1 METLQRTANRGSIST
16 GYNIENSS
24 VWESDLQDQAYVTQG
39 GTAGTRTKHTWSMWI
54 KRTELGTRQML
65 FEGGTS
71 NSVTT
76 QLSLSFQ
83 TTDALEV
90 RAGEYVNGSTA
101 GTVYRLTNRVFRD
114 TAAWYHIVAAFDTTQ
129 GTANDRIKIWVNGVQ
144 ETSFA
149 TTANPG
155 QNTNLGLFAANAQSS
170 IGVSANNAFYVN
182 GYIAHPA
189 LVYNAQLNA
198 DSFGEFDENSGI
210 WKPIDLSDV
219 TFGTYGY
226 WMKNEIKNGTGSGMA
241 TDSSGNS
248 KTFANWDD
256 TIYQSTDTPT
266 NNFALLNIL
275 HPFTSTASHNPTF
288 VQGATRF
295 TTGRAG
301 YWQMGISN
309 IGITSG
315 KWYFEAQPGTSNSH
329 ITTIGYGDESDI
341 HDWAQNIADTHG
353 FAGETSTNSIGYLGS
368 DTETTYGNVWTG
380 TGTPSGA
387 QNSANYT
394 ISNIVGVA
402 IDADNGFIY
411 FAKDNTYINSGNPG
425 SGANGTGGDLF
436 EDSTTTRTGTV
447 FPAVG
452 GYYHTAVTVVNVNFG
467 GHTTI
472 SISSAATDANGYGT
486 FEYAPPSG
494 YYALCTKNLEEFG

>member
-1 METLQRTANRGSIST
+1 MEALQRLHNRGSIST
-16 GYNIENSS
+16 GSYEIENSS

-114 TAAWYHIVAAFDTTQ
+114 TSAWYHIVAAFDTTQ

-155 QNTNLGLFAANAQSS
+155 QNTNLGVFAANAQSS

-198 DSFGEFDENSGI
+198 DSFGEFDEDSGI
-210 WKPIDLSDV
+210 WKPIDLEDV

-226 WMKNEIKNGTGSGMA
+226 WMKNEIKNGAGSGMA

-266 NNFALLNIL
+266 NNFCTMNNNSRTNGNIR
-275 HPFTSTASHNPTF
+275 TQEGGTQVTADGGSGWVSMNATMG
-288 VQGATRF
+288 VQA
-295 TTGRAG
+295 
-301 YWQMGISN
+301 
-309 IGITSG
+309 G
-315 KWYFEAQPGTSNSH
+315 KWYWEVRYENTSDANN
-329 ITTIGYGDESDI
+329 TMVG
-341 HDWAQNIADTHG
+341 IA
-353 FAGETSTNSIGYLGS
+353 A
-368 DTETTYGNVWTG
+368 
-380 TGTPSGA
+380 
-387 QNSANYT
+387 
-394 ISNIVGVA
+394 SN
-402 IDADNGFIY
+402 DA
-411 FAKDNTYINSGNPG
+411 YIPHRS
-425 SGANGTGGDLF
+425 
-436 EDSTTTRTGTV
+436 
-447 FPAVG
+447 G
-452 GYYHTAVTVVNVNFG
+452 GYYLGNVATSGSHGWLFKYSTVFNMSGTWSDLSAGDIAMVALDCDNGKLYFGVNGTWKNSSNPATNSNGGNYAGYQGALTEINPFMIPSVSLYQGKRIKFMNFG
-467 GHTTI
+467 GHTGNP
-472 SISSAATDANGYGT
+472 ISSAETDENDYGT
-486 FEYAPPSG
+486 FEYAPPTG
-494 YYALCTKNLEEFG
+494 FYALCSKNLAEFG